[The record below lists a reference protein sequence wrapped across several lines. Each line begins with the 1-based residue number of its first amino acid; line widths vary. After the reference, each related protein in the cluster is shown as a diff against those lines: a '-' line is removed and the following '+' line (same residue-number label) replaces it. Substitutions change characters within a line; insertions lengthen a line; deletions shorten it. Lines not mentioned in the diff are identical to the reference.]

1 MIDTTTRDGGR
12 PRTSALALAVAM
24 VALVGCKEPPAAPS
38 AAVDAPLA
46 LAGGTIR
53 HDVRFACGDGTC
65 AAWLFVPPIERPP
78 VVVIGHGFAGTRDV
92 ALPALAER
100 FAREDIA
107 SLVFDYRHFGASSGA
122 PRQLV
127 DPWKQLDD
135 WRAAIEFVRASDLVD
150 GARVALLGTSLGAGH
165 ALLVAADDPDLT
177 AVVVQ
182 VPLVDTGME
191 GEATFYGVG
200 WALRLVLTG
209 WADLLRAKL
218 TGQGIEIAAIAP
230 AGGFGMIVD
239 DAAYAAFEKLAAPG
253 SSYRNAVLAHSA
265 FTFDDYDPSKRV
277 AEIGAPILV
286 VASRGDRFAPFAAA
300 EALAALPNATLAEI
314 EGDHFDVYSPPVLD
328 AAAATEARF
337 LREHLMR

>member
-1 MIDTTTRDGGR
+1 MR
-12 PRTSALALAVAM
+12 ALALAALLLALAGCAEPAPVA
-24 VALVGCKEPPAAPS
+24 S
-38 AAVDAPLA
+38 AAIEAPLA
-46 LAGGTIR
+46 LADGTIR
-53 HDVRFACGDGTC
+53 HDVRFACGDGRC
-65 AAWLFVPPIERPP
+65 AAWLFAPPVERPP

-100 FAREDIA
+100 FAREGVA

-127 DPWKQLDD
+127 DPWTQLDD
-135 WRAAIEFVRASDLVD
+135 WRAAIAFARASERVD

-165 ALLVAADDPDLT
+165 ALLVAADEPDLA
-177 AVVVQ
+177 AVAVQ

-200 WALRLVLTG
+200 WALRLVVTG

-218 TGQGIEIAAIAP
+218 TGHGIEIPAIAP

-239 DAAYAAFEKLAAPG
+239 DAAYAAFEKLVAPG

-265 FTFDDYDPSKRV
+265 FTFDAYDPSERV
-277 AEIGAPILV
+277 AEIRAPILV

-314 EGDHFDVYSPPVLD
+314 EGDHFDVYAPPRLD
-328 AAAATEARF
+328 EVAAIHARF
-337 LREHLMR
+337 LREHLLR